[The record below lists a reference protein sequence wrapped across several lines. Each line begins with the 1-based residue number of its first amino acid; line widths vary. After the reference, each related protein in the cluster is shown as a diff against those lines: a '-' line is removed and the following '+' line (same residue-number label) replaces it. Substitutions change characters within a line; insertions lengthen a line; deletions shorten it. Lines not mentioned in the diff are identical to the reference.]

1 MDKTKK
7 VVIGTLGTL
16 AVCGIGGTFLR
27 RVITNEKSRK
37 SLDEALNDFEMSR
50 KRSEL
55 KTMGY
60 NVDVLNDTY
69 VTNLYKKV
77 KSSEGVEMPDDLV
90 ASLSEN
96 NNIPEYVA
104 RNMVQADAVLLDIML
119 EACKDFENK
128 VGASVDEVI
137 SWLVAYT
144 GTPKTSLMTMPL
156 DRLERMYLEELGI

>member
-16 AVCGIGGTFLR
+16 AVCGLGGTVLR
-27 RVITNEKSRK
+27 RAIINKHSRE
-37 SLDEALNDFEMSR
+37 SLDEALNDFEIAR

-60 NVDVLNDTY
+60 NVDVLNDKY
-69 VTNLYKKV
+69 ITNLYKKV
-77 KSSEGVEMPDDLV
+77 KDAEMTDDSV
-90 ASLSEN
+90 ASLLEN

-104 RNMVQADAVLLDIML
+104 RNMVQVDAVLLDIML

-137 SWLVAYT
+137 SLLAECT
-144 GTPKTSLMTMPL
+144 ETPKTSLMSLPL

>member
-16 AVCGIGGTFLR
+16 AVCGLGGTLIR
-27 RVITNEKSRK
+27 RVVTNKKSRK
-37 SLDEALNDFEMSR
+37 YLDEALNDFEMSR

-60 NVDVLNDTY
+60 SVDVLNDKY

-77 KSSEGVEMPDDLV
+77 KDAEMTDDSV
-90 ASLSEN
+90 ASLLEN

-128 VGASVDEVI
+128 VGTSVDEVI
-137 SWLVAYT
+137 SLLAECT
-144 GTPKTSLMTMPL
+144 ETPKTSLMSLPL